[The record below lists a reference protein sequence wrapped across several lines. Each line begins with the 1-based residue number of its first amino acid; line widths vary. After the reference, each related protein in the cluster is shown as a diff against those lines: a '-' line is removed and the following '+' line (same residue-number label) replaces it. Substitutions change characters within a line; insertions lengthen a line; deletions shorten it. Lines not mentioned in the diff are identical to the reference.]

1 MFAIRRF
8 RSVVLC
14 VAAFCAFSF
23 NAAGVVVI
31 DGKTATVANGFTG
44 GSHPAGSHFH
54 SATDHSVVPASNP
67 ALFLSSV
74 AEVGGFFG
82 DEELQ
87 GISEFELLG
96 EAVLAV
102 LLFDVRDMTAD
113 ISFEPI
119 DGLFGQGPLNGIVDV
134 YPYEA
139 DHVEHVS
146 DFVAEQD
153 RPTDPPLLSML
164 VGTGLIQAGDTISTD
179 VTTIYNDFVV
189 ADEHALG
196 IRLQTRDADKDAGAI
211 TFNNFRLEI
220 TLREPQT
227 VPEPSPVLL
236 LGLVGLLLSGVAR
249 YRRVRS

>member
-1 MFAIRRF
+1 MFAIPRF
-8 RSVVLC
+8 RSVFFC
-14 VAAFCAFSF
+14 VSAFCLFSF

-44 GSHPAGSHFH
+44 NHPAGSHFH
-54 SATDHSVVPASNP
+54 SVTDHSVVSPSNP
-67 ALFLSSV
+67 ALTIHSV

-96 EAVLAV
+96 EAVSAF

-113 ISFEPI
+113 VSFEPI
-119 DGLFGQGPLNGIVDV
+119 DGLYGQGPLNGIVDV

-146 DFVAEQD
+146 DFVPEQD
-153 RPTDPPLLSML
+153 RPTDPPLWSML
-164 VGTGLIQAGDTISTD
+164 VGTGLIQAGDTLTTD
-179 VTTIYNDFVV
+179 ITTIYNDFVI

-196 IRLQTRDADKDAGAI
+196 IRLMTRDADKDAGAI
-211 TFNNFRLEI
+211 TFDNFQLHV
-220 TLREPQT
+220 TLREPQA
-227 VPEPSPVLL
+227 VPEPSPTLL
-236 LGLVGLLLSGVAR
+236 LSVAGLLLSGLAR
-249 YRRVRS
+249 YRRALSA